1 MYLTNIEIKNIGPID
16 QLNLEIQAP
25 KGRAPLPLVFVG
37 TNGSG
42 KSLVLAQIVSA
53 LINAHNSTYEDSDT
67 EKGRLFKLMHRSYIR
82 HGTNYSYS
90 NLKFTDGIF
99 EREIILDRPKK
110 DFEKKFAIPFAEDWQ
125 QTEPFEGVN
134 QVTDSRPDHERIR
147 RALSGPHLY
156 FPPNRFEEPAW
167 VNLRDL
173 RNTIEYPDIE
183 RISGLSNRKIIEHT
197 PMKNNQSW
205 LLDVFLESNTVERKS
220 VLTIDGNQQIEQAGP
235 ATYLMEQVEN
245 FILSLFDKTE
255 ITSLFDKTE
264 ITSLLGKTGK
274 PYWNLGRRSNR
285 TISFISNDQTLIKN
299 FLALSTGESLILNL
313 FLTILR
319 HADWSLP
326 RIDKLEE
333 IKGLVVIDEVDLHLH
348 ADFQFRILPKLF
360 SIFPNIQF
368 IMSGHS
374 PLFVL
379 GLEKKLGESES
390 TIVDLPDGLQISAE
404 RYSGFKRAYELFS
417 GTRKHE
423 EELVNA
429 VKKATKHILFVEG
442 EIDRDYITKAAEV
455 LEKSELL
462 SAFEIQVCGGSGNLN
477 KAWKDF
483 RNRSTNPSQVIILL
497 YDCDEN
503 VKNDYIGKTFRRKIP
518 FHKSEI
524 KKGIENLLPQSTID
538 RAKEQKP
545 EFFDC
550 TPKIDEIKRGKNVSK
565 PERWSVNS
573 DEKRSLCNWI
583 CQDGKVEDFE
593 QFNIVFEILTNCL
606 VDHDSVSNCSELGT

>member
-82 HGTNYSYS
+82 HGSNYSYS
-90 NLKFTDGIF
+90 DLKFTDGIF
-99 EREIILDRPKK
+99 EREIILDRPKE
-110 DFEKKFAIPFAEDWQ
+110 DFEKIFAIPFAEDWQ
-125 QTEPFEGVN
+125 QTGPFEGVN

-220 VLTIDGNQQIEQAGP
+220 VLTFDGNQQIEQAGP
-235 ATYLMEQVEN
+235 ATYLMEYVEN
-245 FILSLFDKTE
+245 FILSLFDKT
-255 ITSLFDKTE
+255 
-264 ITSLLGKTGK
+264 GK
-274 PYWNLGRRSNR
+274 PTWNLGRRSNR
-285 TISFISNDQTLIKN
+285 TISFISNDRTLIKN
-299 FLALSTGESLILNL
+299 FLALSTGESLILN
-313 FLTILR
+313 FFITILR

-368 IMSGHS
+368 IMSSHS
-374 PLFVL
+374 PFFVL
-379 GLEKKLGESES
+379 GLEKELGESEY
-390 TIVDLPDGLQISAE
+390 TIVNLPDGLQISAE

-429 VKKATKHILFVEG
+429 VKKATKPILFVEG

-462 SAFEIQVCGGSGNLN
+462 SMFEIQVCGGSGNLN
-477 KAWKDF
+477 KIWKNF
-483 RNRSTNPSQVIILL
+483 PNRLTNPSQVIILL

-503 VKNDYIGKTFRRKIP
+503 VKDESIGKTFRKNIP
-518 FHKSEI
+518 FHDSEI

-538 RAKEQKP
+538 RAKEHKLA
-545 EFFDC
+545 FFDC
-550 TPKIDEIKRGKNVSK
+550 TPKIDEIKRGKTVSK
-565 PERWSVNS
+565 PEMWSVNS
-573 DEKRSLCNWI
+573 DEKRYLCNWI

-593 QFNIVFEILTNCL
+593 QFNIVFEILTDCL
-606 VDHDSVSNCSELGT
+606 VDHDSVSNCSELRT